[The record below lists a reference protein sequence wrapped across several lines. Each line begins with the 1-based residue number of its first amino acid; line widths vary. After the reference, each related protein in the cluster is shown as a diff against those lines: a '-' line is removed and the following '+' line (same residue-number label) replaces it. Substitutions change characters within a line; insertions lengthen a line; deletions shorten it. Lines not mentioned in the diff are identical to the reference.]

1 MFYECGG
8 YHAEALV
15 DRGENGS
22 HIVLDVHAKMDSA
35 IRKDLLHLLE
45 DIRHRSRA
53 YATHISR
60 YRDICF
66 HLSNQNPKLF
76 TKVKLSSKESAL
88 KKAGKLDKELNH
100 NDLSYASAGLARN
113 EDRRGTG
120 GDLSFSIQDEIECVV
135 EDQPK
140 EKFKYMVE

>member
-1 MFYECGG
+1 M
-8 YHAEALV
+8 
-15 DRGENGS
+15 
-22 HIVLDVHAKMDSA
+22 
-35 IRKDLLHLLE
+35 LE